1 MKKKTII
8 GITLLIALSII
19 VISFVVGC
27 TKENKPNETNKIET
41 EIMEETTA
49 VEETTVVVPEE
60 TTTVLEETTAVET
73 TEDATEETTVIEET
87 TQVVVLKTNE
97 EVAKEVIKGL
107 WGNGKER
114 IDKLTA
120 AGYDVAAVQKIVDN
134 TIISAPIKSPSY
146 SAKNSKTTENST
158 PSYSAPAQSSGGAY
172 LGNFKITGYYSGEG
186 GVGQISAT
194 GMPLVPWGTCAMNRY
209 RIKDLGLHYGDYIKV
224 EGIGTFKIVDNGCS
238 YNTVDVYVN
247 SRSEAYNLTSNRNV
261 YRA

>member
-1 MKKKTII
+1 MKKKIII

-19 VISFVVGC
+19 VISFVVGN
-27 TKENKPNETNKIET
+27 TKKNKPNETNKIET

-49 VEETTVVVPEE
+49 VEEITVVAPEE

-73 TEDATEETTVIEET
+73 TEDATEETT
-87 TQVVVLKTNE
+87 QVVILKTNE
-97 EVAKEVIKGL
+97 EMAKEVIKGL

-114 IDKLTA
+114 IDKLTT
-120 AGYDVAAVQKIVDN
+120 AGYDSEAVQKIVN
-134 TIISAPIKSPSY
+134 NIIISAPVKSPSY
-146 SAKNSKTTENST
+146 SVKNSKTIENST
-158 PSYSAPAQSSGGAY
+158 PSYNTSVQNSGGTY

-186 GVGQISAT
+186 RVGQVSAT

-209 RIKDLGLHYGDYIKV
+209 RIKDLGLHYGDYITV
-224 EGIGTFKIVDNGCS
+224 EGIGTFKIVDNGCL
-238 YNTVDVYVN
+238 YNTIDIYVN